1 MGSLFFIRQYS
12 TLTKAEKLASVKEE
26 HPYYWRVKAIDS
38 AANESEW
45 SEPNS
50 FYVGYSFVLPKWT
63 IYTLIGVGVLFI
75 GFLVFWLRRRTAY

>member
-1 MGSLFFIRQYS
+1 MTVSEY
-12 TLTKAEKLASVKEE
+12 TLPKAEKLAAVKEE
-26 HPYYWRVKAIDS
+26 SPYYWRVKAIDS

-50 FYVGYSFVLPKWT
+50 FYVGGASALPKWA